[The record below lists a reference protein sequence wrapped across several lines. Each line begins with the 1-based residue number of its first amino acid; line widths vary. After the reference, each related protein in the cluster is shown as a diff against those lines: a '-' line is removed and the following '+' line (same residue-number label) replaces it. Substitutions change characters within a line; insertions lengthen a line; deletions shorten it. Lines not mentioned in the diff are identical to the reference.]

1 MKKIILGLCCLLFI
15 SAAFSQTGKLRVAV
29 SFDIDTNFTLLG
41 PLSTKSLEIDLTG
54 TMYQQISMLV
64 DTNSFQLVLEAFPE
78 ELSAAN
84 NPALTG
90 IPRISNLQK
99 WVKKLRKNE
108 SYDLLLIIYK
118 PLRLSGK
125 YGSLEGLSYGLN
137 TTKGIVFSLN
147 NALVF
152 DIKTM
157 KLLAATSI
165 DSESDYIAGTFTVDK
180 LLPND
185 DSKNIV
191 VPIEMI
197 NKLNQDFA
205 LKVFQCLHASKRQ
218 LTQK

>member
-1 MKKIILGLCCLLFI
+1 MKKIILGLCFLLFI

-29 SFDIDTNFTLLG
+29 SFDMDTNFTLLG

-54 TMYQQISMLV
+54 TMYQQIVMLM
-64 DTNSFQLVLEAFPE
+64 DTNSFQLVREAFPE

-90 IPRISNLQK
+90 IPRVSDLQK
-99 WVKKLRKNE
+99 WVNKLRKNA

-118 PLRLSGK
+118 PLKLSGK

-152 DIKTM
+152 DMKTM
-157 KLLAATSI
+157 KLLAATTI
-165 DSESDYIAGTFTVDK
+165 DSESDFIAGTFTIDK
-180 LLPND
+180 SLPND

-191 VPIEMI
+191 EPIEMI

-205 LKVFQCLHASKRQ
+205 LKVFQCLQASKKK